1 MELKTKIKIVAA
13 AIILLVSA
21 IIFAGMVG
29 SNDDQNW
36 QVVQYPNGT
45 VKIKNEPGWYLTY
58 FGDVWTYPRNVQLEF
73 SKDITKESP
82 ADESTRVTFNDG
94 GLADMDT
101 MIRFATPSEE
111 AAQRKFHRLFGGNM
125 HSVKWAV
132 WGHISNV
139 LKATGPLMS
148 ASEHQSSRKGEFNQV
163 ATDQLSRGLYEMRRV
178 ERILMDQTD
187 EKGKPITVF
196 ATEII
201 HENSVGPEGKELVG
215 GGLPRVAQISPYIDF
230 GILVTQ
236 FSITEVDYDEKTR
249 EQFAQK
255 KDSFLRAESAKA
267 QREQE
272 VQQRLMIEEKGRRE
286 KAEVEAIANKEKA
299 GAVINA
305 AREKEVAET
314 NALREKQ
321 VAETNAQRQVAV
333 ALLEKQTAET
343 NAAKLL
349 EVARLERQA
358 AEEKAK
364 QVIVLANAEKERIQL
379 AGAITEEKKVLAQI
393 AMEQAI
399 GVAKELANVKVP
411 SFVISG
417 GNSANGSSDVQDQLM
432 NLYLLKQMGV
442 LKADAGLLEHTV
454 AK

>member
-1 MELKTKIKIVAA
+1 METKTLVKLIAFGVILAVA
-13 AIILLVSA
+13 LG
-21 IIFAGMVG
+21 IFSGMVG

-36 QVVQYPNGT
+36 QVVQYPNGS
-45 VKIKNEPGWYLTY
+45 VEIKNKPGWYLTW
-58 FGDVWTYPRNVQLEF
+58 FGTVWTYPRNVQLEF
-73 SKDITKESP
+73 TKERTDESP
-82 ADESTRVTFNDG
+82 TDESTRVTFNDG

-101 MIRFATPSEE
+101 MIRFATPSSEE
-111 AAQRKFHRLFGGNM
+111 QQRKFHRLFGGNM
-125 HSVKWAV
+125 HNVKWAV

-148 ASEHQSSRKGEFNQV
+148 ASEHQASRKGEFNQV
-163 ATDQLSRGLYEMRRV
+163 STDQLSRGLYEMRRV

-196 ATEII
+196 ATEVI
-201 HENSVGPEGKELVG
+201 HEDSVGPEGQKMVG
-215 GGLPRVAQISPYIDF
+215 AGLPKVAQISPYIDF
-230 GILVTQ
+230 GIIVTQ

-286 KAEVEAIANKEKA
+286 KAEVEAVANKEKA

-305 AREKEVAET
+305 EREKEVAET

-321 VAETNAQRQVAV
+321 VAETNAQRQVEV
-333 ALLEKQTAET
+333 ALLEKKTAET

-364 QVIVLANAEKERIQL
+364 QVIILANAEKERIQL
-379 AGAITEEKKVLAQI
+379 AGAITEEKKVLAEI
-393 AMEQAI
+393 AMQQAI
-399 GVAKELANVKVP
+399 GVAEKLANIKVP

-417 GNSANGSSDVQDQLM
+417 GGSANNESNTHDQLM
-432 NLYLLKQMGV
+432 NLYLLKQMGI
-442 LKADAGLLEHTV
+442 LKGDPVALEPTS
-454 AK
+454 K